1 MGQLDWLVGNWNRF
15 YTWDLIKREVALH
28 RDDPPMQLQPQIDCF
43 WQKPIEPSPS
53 SWNRHRICKLLLLHL
68 LWTAGICYTQ
78 SIQCVDAHHVD
89 WFYMSLPNFTT
100 SNFPIK
106 VQDCL
111 VVPQWMNTTH
121 NNDYV
126 PKRQRSTVT
135 LTLVYFSGN
144 LPSVLS
150 CVCLFFSTHRFL
162 PKYHWFWILYCTIF
176 ETRHTT
182 DLGQIQ
188 PVLGE

>member
-1 MGQLDWLVGNWNRF
+1 
-15 YTWDLIKREVALH
+15 
-28 RDDPPMQLQPQIDCF
+28 MQLQPQIDCF

-89 WFYMSLPNFTT
+89 WFYISLPNFTT
-100 SNFPIK
+100 SNFPLK

-150 CVCLFFSTHRFL
+150 CVCLFFPHIDFYQNITGFEYFIVRFL
-162 PKYHWFWILYCTIF
+162 KQDTPLIWDKFNQFWENSEENAATESSTIYQETNGCAFKQDTPKFI
-176 ETRHTT
+176 
-182 DLGQIQ
+182 G
-188 PVLGE
+188 